1 LLGVTQNKLDLLACH
16 SREPNQKVINPCTAL
31 EILEQSP
38 HRHARAFEQPLAAD
52 FARNTCD
59 RWALAPVKHA
69 SDSTG
74 GDVLSQGAT
83 SGCLARNLLFH
94 L

>member
-1 LLGVTQNKLDLLACH
+1 MLQHKLHLLTGD
-16 SREPNQKVINPCTAL
+16 SGEPFE
-31 EILEQSP
+31 EIIDPRPAFEVLEQGSDGN
-38 HRHARAFEQPLAAD
+38 ARAFEQPLAAD